1 LLINHW
7 NLHERPFAMERN
19 YMLIRVR
26 YKDGRIDLVPSEILD
41 EMILMSDIERIETHN
56 SWVVL
61 GEDPVRSTLR
71 GRYYGLKPQRK
82 K

>member
-1 LLINHW
+1 M
-7 NLHERPFAMERN
+7 EPTFATFTMERN
-19 YMLIRVR
+19 GMLIRVR

-41 EMILMSDIERIETHN
+41 EMILMSDIEQIERIN

-71 GRYYGLKPQRK
+71 GRYYGLPQQRK